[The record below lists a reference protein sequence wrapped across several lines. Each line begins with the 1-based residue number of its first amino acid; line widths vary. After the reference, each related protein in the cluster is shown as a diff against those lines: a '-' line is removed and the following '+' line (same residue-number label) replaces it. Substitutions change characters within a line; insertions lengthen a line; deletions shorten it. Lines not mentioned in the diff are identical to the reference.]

1 MNADMPPGVI
11 FGECLVDDFGAVQRL
26 GGAPFNVAQ
35 HLHALGVASVFVSRV
50 GRDASGQHILQ
61 QMRDWGMSTNDVTVD
76 ALLPTGRVRVT
87 ADARQGH
94 HFEILPHQAY
104 DAIGM
109 PSSVIA
115 PIPWLYHG
123 SLALREDGPSR
134 ATWRQLR
141 ARAQWR
147 FVDINLRDPW
157 WNPELL
163 AEVIRDSS
171 ILKCNVEELEQIIRT
186 YGLPPASTLREATQ
200 MVARH
205 FHVQAVLLT
214 RGAAGAVY
222 GDGTNFYEAEAT
234 PTVVQDTV
242 GAGDAFVAGW
252 LWSLF
257 RGDAIARRLQRAGE
271 LAAAICAISGA
282 VPDQPAFYGTIMARW
297 AKEDRFG

>member
-1 MNADMPPGVI
+1 MNADVPPGVI
-11 FGECLVDDFGAVQRL
+11 FGECLVDDFGEVQRL

-35 HLHALGVASVFVSRV
+35 HLHALGVASIFVSRV
-50 GRDASGQHILQ
+50 GRDTSGQRILQ
-61 QMRDWGMSTNDVTVD
+61 HMRDWGMSTDEVTED
-76 ALLPTGRVRVT
+76 ALLPTGRVRVM
-87 ADARQGH
+87 ADVRQGH
-94 HFEILPHQAY
+94 RFEILPHQAY

-109 PSSVIA
+109 PSSVVA

-141 ARAQWR
+141 TRARWR
-147 FVDINLRDPW
+147 FVDINLRVPW

-163 AEVIRDSS
+163 AEVIQGSS
-171 ILKCNVEELEQIIRT
+171 ILKCNMEELEQIIRA
-186 YGLPPASTLREATQ
+186 YELPPASTLREATQ

-214 RGAAGAVY
+214 RGAAGAAY
-222 GDGTNFYEAEAT
+222 GDGTNFYEAEAAS
-234 PTVVQDTV
+234 TVIQNTV
-242 GAGDAFVAGW
+242 GAGDAFAAGW

-282 VPDQPAFYGTIMARW
+282 IPDQPEFYRTIMARW
-297 AKEDRFG
+297 AKED